1 MECPRGWIL
10 ATNSDGF
17 IVPFFLKV
25 RSVDVFYSSAMNDKF
40 FDSTAIDPS
49 KITDGEFMIIP
60 PGQSYI
66 FNMDGWR
73 VMLNNNEHVIM
84 TKDFAVNPSSYVEDP
99 SNEKLT
105 LSVLLPFKILYDDIK
120 DIRIT
125 KKCSDKSLILS
136 HQNIIYGQVSDDR
149 DISSFKVD
157 IYQHDGSTFPP
168 DCLNNPTFQESI
180 FQVTVEGFLQLWNYS
195 HQDDGTQIGAEWDG
209 SSGGV
214 LAKDVYT
221 KEEVQTIIN
230 NLRSD
235 IKSGKVITP
244 EDIIDV
250 AEDPATS
257 AVLNNGFILDIEE
270 EQSSQNSLSEEEEL
284 SMLSDNEDILQID
297 VNDIFGSTNFS
308 INNKTDK

>member
-1 MECPRGWIL
+1 MYMECPRGWIL

-25 RSVDVFYSSAMNDKF
+25 RNVDVFYSSSMNDKF
-40 FDSTAIDPS
+40 FDSEAIDPS
-49 KITDGEFMIIP
+49 KVTDGKFLIIP

-73 VMLNNNEHVIM
+73 IMLNNNEHVVM
-84 TKDFAVNPSSYVEDP
+84 TKDFPVNAQSYVVDP

-105 LSVLLPFKILYDDIK
+105 LSVLLPFKMLYDEIR
-120 DIRIT
+120 DIRVT
-125 KKCSDKSLILS
+125 KQCSAKSLILS
-136 HQNIIYGQVSDDR
+136 HQNVIYGEVSEDR

-168 DCLNNPTFQESI
+168 DCLSDEQFQQSV
-180 FQVTVEGFLQLWNYS
+180 FQITVEGFIQLWDYS

-221 KEEVQTIIN
+221 KDEVQEIISK
-230 NLRSD
+230 LRTD
-235 IKSGKVITP
+235 IKTGKIITP

-250 AEDPATS
+250 ADNPSTS
-257 AVLNNGFILDIEE
+257 NVLNNGFILDIEE
-270 EQSSQNSLSEEEEL
+270 ESSQDSISEEQEL
-284 SMLSDNEDILQID
+284 DAIRENGDILQID
-297 VNDIFGSTNFS
+297 VNDIFGNVS
-308 INNKTDK
+308 ITKKTKE